1 MTIHNSLSGKQ
12 LLLQKLVTQDF
23 ELPGSNVI
31 VVNKSFSIM
40 EERII
45 LFK

>member
-31 VVNKSFSIM
+31 VNKSFLIM